1 MEHNLF
7 EELQAKKQQLIAF
20 ATKAVKYGW
29 IPETKE
35 EATNKGIISL
45 EEIKEKTE
53 KDTNHWCNWTD
64 EMWEIYLPK
73 FICF

>member
-1 MEHNLF
+1 MF

-20 ATKAVKYGW
+20 ATKAVEYGW

-53 KDTNHWCNWTD
+53 KDTLTMVSLD
-64 EMWEIYLPK
+64 R
-73 FICF
+73 

>member
-7 EELQAKKQQLIAF
+7 EELQAKKKQLIAF
-20 ATKAVKYGW
+20 ATKAVEYGW

-45 EEIKEKTE
+45 EETCWR
-53 KDTNHWCNWTD
+53 N
-64 EMWEIYLPK
+64 
-73 FICF
+73 